1 MKANGSRF
9 MRGRSIWGARAFSS
23 FIFYPSSFAVLMGI
37 CIFPARVRADE
48 FSQVSHYTAGLFPR
62 GTLYIDTRIGNIRV
76 EGWEEPGVDIEAEK
90 VVNAGSEAKARRLFE
105 QIRIELKEN
114 GEELFLR
121 TLYPPRRPWRLF
133 RGATKLS
140 ANFRIRMPY
149 QANLTLRCIDGD
161 VTIRGVG
168 GQQDV
173 RVSYG
178 DVEVTVPSVERLRL
192 LSARSFLGYA
202 QSDLH
207 GENEAGFGRGVSF
220 WNPQGEQEIRV
231 RVRMGGVYV
240 YHAE

>member
-1 MKANGSRF
+1 
-9 MRGRSIWGARAFSS
+9 MRREVQRRVRLRGGDSAFVLLPFSLALFVWICFS
-23 FIFYPSSFAVLMGI
+23 PAV
-37 CIFPARVRADE
+37 ARADE
-48 FSQVSHYTAGLFPR
+48 YSQVTHYTAGLFPR
-62 GTLYIDTRIGNIRV
+62 GTLYVDIRIGNIRV
-76 EGWEEPGVDIEAEK
+76 EGWEEPGVEIEAEK
-90 VVNAGSEAKARRLFE
+90 VVIAGSEAKARGLFG

-114 GEELFLR
+114 GEEVFLR

-149 QANLTLRCIDGD
+149 TANLTLRCIDGD
-161 VTIRGVG
+161 VMIRGVG

-178 DVEVTVPSVERLRL
+178 NVEVTVPSVDRLRL
-192 LSARSFLGYA
+192 LNARSFLGYA

-207 GENEAGFGRGVSF
+207 GEGEAGFGRSVSF

-231 RVRMGGVYV
+231 RVRLGGVYV
-240 YHAE
+240 YHAQ

>member
-1 MKANGSRF
+1 MCIS
-9 MRGRSIWGARAFSS
+9 
-23 FIFYPSSFAVLMGI
+23 
-37 CIFPARVRADE
+37 IFPARVRADE

-62 GTLYIDTRIGNIRV
+62 GTLYVDTRIGNIRV
-76 EGWEEPGVDIEAEK
+76 EGWEEPGVEIEAEK
-90 VVNAGSEAKARRLFE
+90 VVNAGSEAKARRLFG

-114 GEELFLR
+114 GEEAFLR

-168 GQQDV
+168 GRQDV

-178 DVEVTVPSVERLRL
+178 NVEVTVPSVDRLRL

-207 GENEAGFGRGVSF
+207 GENDAGFGRGVSF

-231 RVRMGGVYV
+231 RVRMGGVYI
-240 YHAE
+240 YHAQ

>member
-1 MKANGSRF
+1 
-9 MRGRSIWGARAFSS
+9 
-23 FIFYPSSFAVLMGI
+23 
-37 CIFPARVRADE
+37 
-48 FSQVSHYTAGLFPR
+48 
-62 GTLYIDTRIGNIRV
+62 
-76 EGWEEPGVDIEAEK
+76 
-90 VVNAGSEAKARRLFE
+90 
-105 QIRIELKEN
+105 
-114 GEELFLR
+114 
-121 TLYPPRRPWRLF
+121 
-133 RGATKLS
+133 
-140 ANFRIRMPY
+140 
-149 QANLTLRCIDGD
+149 

-178 DVEVTVPSVERLRL
+178 NVEVTVPSVERLRL

-240 YHAE
+240 YHAQ